1 MIEKG
6 LWPLF
11 LFPVPQ
17 ASIRFALRLRYA
29 SHSGFDT
36 LRTQASIRFATQ
48 PARISPWTEWTA
60 VTESIKG
67 HNTITA
73 GFDTL
78 RTQPA
83 DKPVD

>member
-11 LFPVPQ
+11 FIPGT
-17 ASIRFALRLRYA
+17 A
-29 SHSGFDT
+29 GFDT
-36 LRTQASIRFATQ
+36 LRTQASIRSATQ
-48 PARISPWTEWTA
+48 PARIHRGLSGPA
-60 VTESIKG
+60 VTECIKG

-78 RTQPA
+78 RYSA
-83 DKPVD
+83 C